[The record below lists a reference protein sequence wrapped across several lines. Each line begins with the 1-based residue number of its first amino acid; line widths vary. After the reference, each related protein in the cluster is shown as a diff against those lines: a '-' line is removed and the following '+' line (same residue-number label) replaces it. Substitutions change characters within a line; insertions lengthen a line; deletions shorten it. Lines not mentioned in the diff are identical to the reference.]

1 MTCEIQDPVLA
12 SSADRRMRLPRAGQR
27 AGTGAVLLALMAG
40 LTACGSTGS
49 RAPDPFEDDN
59 KTWQEMALQLPA
71 LPQDANLLP
80 FDVSAIETQR
90 FAIDAKSLSVGKD
103 GVVRYTLVSVSSS
116 GAKNVRYEGIRCES
130 REQKI
135 YALGHADGTWSQ
147 ARSSEWEP
155 ILSNG
160 VNRQQA
166 ALSRDYFCAGNSI
179 AGDAAE
185 MLRRFRMRRTL
196 TNDLMN

>member
-1 MTCEIQDPVLA
+1 MTCEMHGP
-12 SSADRRMRLPRAGQR
+12 
-27 AGTGAVLLALMAG
+27 AGTAAASQSTPRRQAVRTASAAAMMLLSVGM
-40 LTACGSTGS
+40 TACGSTGS

-59 KTWQEMALQLPA
+59 KTWQEMAVQLPA
-71 LPQDANLLP
+71 MPQEGNLLP
-80 FDVSAIETQR
+80 FDVSAIATQR

-103 GVVRYTLVSVSSS
+103 GVVRYTLVTVSAS
-116 GAKNVRYEGIRCES
+116 GAKNVSYEGIRCES

-147 ARSSEWEP
+147 ARSSQWEP

-166 ALSRDYFCAGNSI
+166 ALSRDYFCAGNTI
-179 AGDAAE
+179 AGDAAD
-185 MLRRFRMRRTL
+185 MLRRMRMHQTL
-196 TNDLMN
+196 INDLTH